1 MNLPE
6 NFLTRWSRRKNAAAE
21 DEEEANSPA
30 VLSPQTSGETVESE
44 GAAAAE
50 RPDGDAPALPSVP
63 PNPVGPS
70 FDPTSVPPIESI
82 AADTDIRAFLEPGV
96 PPELT
101 RAALRRAW
109 AADPNI
115 RDFVGLA
122 DYDWDFN
129 TPGSMAGFGSLDM
142 TDELRRVVAQIIGP
156 TPDQNQTGGILKQ
169 ASAETTSGQPLG
181 EPDLRGQRPAGD
193 EDDHVGLAQ
202 NVPTEQPEVRREHN
216 DLTHPVQQG
225 GAAQGQP
232 RALEKSQLIVRHSHG
247 GALPK

>member
-1 MNLPE
+1 MNVPE
-6 NFLTRWSRRKNAAAE
+6 NFLTRWSRRKSAAAE
-21 DEEEANSPA
+21 DEEAESPA
-30 VLSPQTSGETVESE
+30 VSSPEASGEAVGSE
-44 GAAAAE
+44 GAAVGE
-50 RPDGDAPALPSVP
+50 RPDGDAPALPGVP

-82 AADTDIRAFLEPGV
+82 AADTDIRAFLAPGV

-109 AADPNI
+109 TADPNI
-115 RDFVGLA
+115 RNFVGLA

-129 TPGSMAGFGSLDM
+129 APGSMAGFGSLEM
-142 TDELRRVVAQIIGP
+142 TDELRRVAAQIIGP
-156 TPDQNQTGGILKQ
+156 APDQNQPAGILNQ
-169 ASAETTSGQPLG
+169 ASAETISGQRPG
-181 EPDLRGQRPAGD
+181 EPDLRGQRPGGE

-202 NVPTEQPEVRREHN
+202 NVPTEQPEERREHN

-225 GAAQGQP
+225 GATQGQS

>member
-1 MNLPE
+1 
-6 NFLTRWSRRKNAAAE
+6 
-21 DEEEANSPA
+21 
-30 VLSPQTSGETVESE
+30 
-44 GAAAAE
+44 
-50 RPDGDAPALPSVP
+50 
-63 PNPVGPS
+63 
-70 FDPTSVPPIESI
+70 VPPIESI
-82 AADTDIRAFLEPGV
+82 AADSDIRAFLAPGV

-109 AADPNI
+109 TADPDI
-115 RDFVGLA
+115 RNFVGLA

-129 TPGSMAGFGSLDM
+129 APGSMAGFGSLEM
-142 TDELRRVVAQIIGP
+142 TDELRRVAAQIIGP
-156 TPDQNQTGGILKQ
+156 APGQNQTAGILKQ
-169 ASAETTSGQPLG
+169 ASAATISGQPLG
-181 EPDLRGQRPAGD
+181 EPDLREQRPAAD

-202 NVPTEQPEVRREHN
+202 NVPTEQPEERREHN

>member
-1 MNLPE
+1 MNTPE

-21 DEEEANSPA
+21 GEEANFPA
-30 VLSPQTSGETVESE
+30 VSSPEASGVLGSE

-50 RPDGDAPALPSVP
+50 RPDGDAPALPGAP

-82 AADTDIRAFLEPGV
+82 AADTDIRAFLAPGV

-109 AADPNI
+109 TADPNI
-115 RDFVGLA
+115 RNFVGLA

-129 TPGSMAGFGSLDM
+129 APGSMAGFGSLEM
-142 TDELRRVVAQIIGP
+142 SDELRRMAAQIIDP
-156 TPDQNQTGGILKQ
+156 APDRNQTAGLLKQ

-202 NVPTEQPEVRREHN
+202 NVPTEQPEERRAHN
-216 DLTHPVQQG
+216 DLAHPVSQG
-225 GAAQGQP
+225 GAAQGQS
-232 RALEKSQLIVRHSHG
+232 RALEKSQLIVRHGHG